1 MRADV
6 RYKPRIRNTI
16 LREVGVGFRY
26 DTHRSRG
33 PVGALQL
40 SLQG

>member
-1 MRADV
+1 MRPHP
-6 RYKPRIRNTI
+6 RYKRHTRNTSI
-16 LREVGVGFRY
+16 REVGVGFRF